1 MGNRT
6 HGFEVFDEAFPN
18 RSGCVRRRPVSG
30 RLCIDRASLDH
41 VFEVADVQRA
51 DFLAPYTGGKTVQD
65 AAVDFL
71 SLWQRLQFEQQNSN
85 LQPLHQPQPLPVRRE
100 TFDVNAVDS
109 DDDDDEG
116 FWDLRADWY
125 ERRSR
130 AREEVDVNVVHRQP
144 YSLLRVDRITITND
158 VQAERFASSSSISRR
173 RITMEYSGGVLP
185 GSLCMNA
192 CVSAFST

>member
-1 MGNRT
+1 MG
-6 HGFEVFDEAFPN
+6 
-18 RSGCVRRRPVSG
+18 
-30 RLCIDRASLDH
+30 
-41 VFEVADVQRA
+41 
-51 DFLAPYTGGKTVQD
+51 
-65 AAVDFL
+65 
-71 SLWQRLQFEQQNSN
+71 
-85 LQPLHQPQPLPVRRE
+85 
-100 TFDVNAVDS
+100 S

-144 YSLLRVDRITITND
+144 HSLLRVDRITITND

-185 GSLCMNA
+185 GSLCMNT